1 MPTQKRAAL
10 PFLLLAGMS
19 ILLTG
24 CAGPTLFDY
33 VFNFTS
39 NGICWAIVI
48 ILDIIA
54 LVEVSG
60 SSRSTG
66 DKVLWALVI
75 VFFPFLGCI
84 LYYLF
89 ARRK

>member
-1 MPTQKRAAL
+1 MLKQKRATV
-10 PFLLLAGMS
+10 PFLILAG
-19 ILLTG
+19 L
-24 CAGPTLFDY
+24 TLFIAGCGGPNLFDSMM
-33 VFNFTS
+33 NFGR

-66 DKVLWALVI
+66 DKVLWALLI
-75 VFFPFLGCI
+75 IFFPFLGCI
-84 LYYLF
+84 LYYMF
-89 ARRK
+89 GRK